1 MPRYID
7 VDKLLNDFNNTKL
20 YKLSG
25 QFERLIR
32 DQPFA
37 DVQEVKRG
45 KWGRS
50 ILADDF
56 FRCSVCGAVWNR
68 KFEYCPHCGAKMDGG
83 DGDANT
89 ELHDKN

>member
-1 MPRYID
+1 MTGYID
-7 VDKLLNDFNNTKL
+7 YDRLFDAIEEL
-20 YKLSG
+20 YKFSAG
-25 QFERLIR
+25 KERKAFSTVLDLINV
-32 DQPFA
+32 QPFA
-37 DVQEVKRG
+37 DVQEVRHG

-83 DGDANT
+83 EG
-89 ELHDKN
+89 E